1 MSLLDRARHLTDHSD
16 ARALQG
22 WPLRRRAVV
31 AGASAAALSLLGIAL
46 PALLVWVASPQ
57 STVAWTTA
65 FSVGADGW
73 LLAHGADLGIGSATL
88 SLTPWLLT
96 AVPLVWAFLAARR
109 VVALLGDEDVRRLG
123 GFGAL
128 RVDVLDAGVGFTG
141 SYTVVT
147 LLVAL
152 LSRGAHVQPSV
163 PGAVLGGLLL
173 SLVALVL
180 AVCGEFRGDVGTVA
194 PDLAAAWHDLVPRFV
209 RRAVRPAI
217 WGVLSSL
224 ACGGLVTVVVVAVH
238 AGRVGRLYDAL
249 GAGVVGGAVAT
260 LAQLALLPNLGV
272 WALAWMAGPG
282 FSIGDG
288 SSITWTTSD
297 PGLLPLVPVLGALPD
312 PGPLPSWLWVGVVV
326 PVVIGAVVGWRSL
339 RAVSRLSTWQ
349 IKAETSAAACA
360 LCAVVLTLAVAL
372 SGGSAGAV
380 RLGAVGANP
389 WAVGGAL
396 LGELL
401 LGAAVVVGASH
412 LRARRG

>member
-16 ARALQG
+16 AVALQG

-31 AGASAAALSLLGIAL
+31 AGASAATLSLLAIAL
-46 PALLVWVASPQ
+46 PVLLVWVASPQ

-73 LLAHGADLGIGSATL
+73 LLGHGVHLGIGSATV

-96 AVPLVWAFLAARR
+96 AVPLVWAFLAGRR
-109 VVALLGDEDVRRLG
+109 VLGLLGDDDVRRLG

-128 RVDVLDAGVGFTG
+128 RVDVLDAGAGFTG
-141 SYTVVT
+141 SYTLVT
-147 LLVAL
+147 LVVAL
-152 LSRGAHVQPSV
+152 LSRGAHVQPSLV
-163 PGAVLGGLLL
+163 GAVLGGLLL
-173 SLVALVL
+173 SLLALVL
-180 AVCGEFRGDVGTVA
+180 AVCSEFRGDIGTVA

-209 RRAVRPAI
+209 RRAVRPAV
-217 WGVLSSL
+217 WGVVCSL
-224 ACGGLVTVVVVAVH
+224 ACGVLVTLVVIALH

-249 GAGVVGGAVAT
+249 GAGVVGGTIAT

-282 FSIGDG
+282 FGIGAG
-288 SSITWTTSD
+288 SSITWTRSD

-312 PGPLPSWLWVGVVV
+312 PGPLPSWLWAAVLV
-326 PVVIGAVVGWRSL
+326 PVAVGAVVGWRSL

-349 IKAETSAAACA
+349 IKAETSAAACV
-360 LCAVVLTLAVAL
+360 LCAVVLTLAVVAA
-372 SGGSAGAV
+372 GGAAGAA
-380 RLGAVGANP
+380 RLGNVGANP